1 MRVQPRLATHNFEN
15 MHKLIFTIFLLSLA
29 ILGVGQDPKTPL
41 ETARSFQRQGD
52 YQNALLVLNRALE
65 QQPSDLNMLK
75 ELAFTYY
82 LQRDYVK
89 AKQIALPLPSR
100 SDADVQTY
108 QIMGLVYKAIEERKD
123 CERLYK
129 EGINRFPN
137 SGVLY
142 NEYGEML
149 WTKQDYAAIKWWEKG
164 IEADPNYASNYY
176 NAALHYYFTYDK
188 VWPIV
193 YGEIFL
199 NLESYSKRTAEIK
212 DLLLKAY
219 QKLYAEKDLANKQ
232 DTKNSFVS
240 AFLSTALKESGTVN
254 QGITPESL
262 TVLRTRFILDWD
274 NKEASKFPFRLF
286 DYQRQL
292 LKEGMFD
299 AYNQWIFGA
308 VQDLSAFQTWINTHA
323 DEYAKFTNF
332 QKGRVFKL
340 PANQYYQTV
349 ASK

>member
-1 MRVQPRLATHNFEN
+1 MRNFIS
-15 MHKLIFTIFLLSLA
+15 LLLFITIAVS
-29 ILGVGQDPKTPL
+29 GYSQEPKTMF
-41 ETARSFQRQGD
+41 ETARSFQKQGD
-52 YQNALLVLNRALE
+52 YQNAVMVLNRALE
-65 QQPSDLNMLK
+65 QQPNDLGILK
-75 ELAFTYY
+75 EIAYTYY
-82 LQRDYVK
+82 LQRDFAK
-89 AKQIALPLPSR
+89 AKQIALPLPER
-100 SDADVQTY
+100 ADADVQTF
-108 QIMGLVYKAIEERKD
+108 QIMGMIHKEMEERKE

-129 EGINRFPN
+129 EGLKRFPN
-137 SGVLY
+137 SGVLH

-164 IEADPNYASNYY
+164 IEVDPNYASNYY

-188 VWPIV
+188 VWPII

-212 DLLLKAY
+212 DLVLKSY
-219 QKLYAEKDLANKQ
+219 KKLFAEKDIMNKQ
-232 DTKNSFVS
+232 DTRNPFVS
-240 AFLSTALKESGTVN
+240 AFLTTINKQNGAIS

-262 TVLRTRFILDWD
+262 TVLRTRFILEWD
-274 NKEASKFPFRLF
+274 SKEAPKYPYRLF

-308 VQDLSAFQTWINTHA
+308 VQDLSAFQQWTNSNA
-323 DEYAKFTNF
+323 EAYSKFTNF

-340 PANQYYQTV
+340 PNNQYYQTV
-349 ASK
+349 IVK

>member
-1 MRVQPRLATHNFEN
+1 MR
-15 MHKLIFTIFLLSLA
+15 KLIFSLVFLSITIGAFC
-29 ILGVGQDPKTPL
+29 QDTKTL
-41 ETARSFQRQGD
+41 FETARSFQRQGD
-52 YQNALLVLNRALE
+52 YQNAVLVLNRALE
-65 QQPSDLNMLK
+65 QQPNDLQILK
-75 ELAFTYY
+75 EIAFTYY
-82 LQRDYVK
+82 LQRDFVK
-89 AKQIALPLPSR
+89 AKQVALPLPER
-100 SDADVQTY
+100 ADADVQTY
-108 QIMGLVYKAIEERKD
+108 QIMGMIYKAIEERKD

-129 EGINRFPN
+129 EGLKRFPN

-149 WTKQDYAAIKWWEKG
+149 WTKQDYSAIKFWEKG

-176 NAALHYYFTYDK
+176 NAALHYYFTFDK
-188 VWPIV
+188 VWPII

-212 DLLLKAY
+212 DLVLQSYK
-219 QKLYAEKDLANKQ
+219 KLFVDKDVLNKQ
-232 DTKNSFVS
+232 DTKNPFVS
-240 AFLSTALKESGTVN
+240 AFLNTINKQSGTVT

-262 TVLRTRFILDWD
+262 TVLRTRFILEWD
-274 NKEASKFPFRLF
+274 DKEASKYPFRLF
-286 DYQRQL
+286 EYQRQL

-308 VQDLSAFQTWINTHA
+308 VQDLSAFQQWTNTHA
-323 DEYAKFTNF
+323 EEYAKFTNF

-340 PANQYYQTV
+340 PGNQYYQSV

>member
-1 MRVQPRLATHNFEN
+1 MRVGPRLATHNFEN
-15 MHKLIFTIFLLSLA
+15 MHKLIITIFLLSIA
-29 ILGVGQDPKTPL
+29 TLGVGQDPKTPL

-65 QQPSDLNMLK
+65 QQPNDLNMLK

-89 AKQIALPLPSR
+89 AKQVALPLPSR

-188 VWPIV
+188 
-193 YGEIFL
+193 YGP
-199 NLESYSKRTAEIK
+199 SCM
-212 DLLLKAY
+212 
-219 QKLYAEKDLANKQ
+219 EK
-232 DTKNSFVS
+232 F
-240 AFLSTALKESGTVN
+240 F
-254 QGITPESL
+254 
-262 TVLRTRFILDWD
+262 
-274 NKEASKFPFRLF
+274 
-286 DYQRQL
+286 
-292 LKEGMFD
+292 
-299 AYNQWIFGA
+299 
-308 VQDLSAFQTWINTHA
+308 
-323 DEYAKFTNF
+323 
-332 QKGRVFKL
+332 
-340 PANQYYQTV
+340 
-349 ASK
+349 